1 VDPTLGNPY
10 FNLANV
16 VTRSWNDQNRDYL
29 PQCDLLNPMVN
40 GECGTISDLR
50 FGGLLPSTTTDPDT
64 LNGWSKRPGNWEFS
78 ASAQH
83 ELLPRV
89 GLNFGYFH
97 RWFTNF
103 TVTQNRAVTP
113 ADYDPFSIVAP
124 SDSRL
129 PGGGGYTVGGLY
141 DLNPAKVGQVD
152 NLVTFADNL
161 GGQMEHFDA
170 FDFSVNVRPRQRL
183 LLQGGFSTGR
193 TSTDTCGI
201 VSQYKNSVT
210 VNSSI
215 GTVQSVDMCQLH
227 TPFLTQ
233 VKFLGTY
240 GIPKIDVD
248 VAATYQSLPGPVIA
262 ANYVASN
269 AEVQPSLGRPLSGGA
284 ANVTVNIVPPGTMY
298 GERANSLDLRV
309 SKAFRFSQ
317 LRSAV
322 NFDLY
327 NLFNSSAVLSLNSA
341 YARWQVPLS
350 ILNARLFKISVQLDL

>member
-1 VDPTLGNPY
+1 
-10 FNLANV
+10 
-16 VTRSWNDQNRDYL
+16 
-29 PQCDLLNPMVN
+29 M
-40 GECGTISDLR
+40 
-50 FGGLLPSTTTDPDT
+50 
-64 LNGWSKRPGNWEFS
+64 
-78 ASAQH
+78 
-83 ELLPRV
+83 PRV
-89 GLNFGYFH
+89 GLNFGYYH

-141 DLNPAKVGQVD
+141 DLNPTKVGQVD
-152 NLVTFADNL
+152 NFVTFAENL
-161 GGQMEHFDA
+161 GGQSEQFDA
-170 FDFSVNVRPRQRL
+170 FDFSINVRPRQRL

-233 VKFLGTY
+233 LKFLGTY

-248 VAATYQSLPGPVIA
+248 VAATLQSLPGPVIA
-262 ANYVASN
+262 ANYTASN

-284 ANVTVNIVPPGTMY
+284 ANVTVNIVPPGPMY
-298 GERANSLDLRV
+298 GERATSLDLRF
-309 SKAFRFSQ
+309 SKVLRFSQ
-317 LRSAV
+317 LRTGV

-327 NLFNSSAVLSLNSA
+327 NLFNSNAVLSLNPA

-350 ILNARLFKISVQLDL
+350 ILNARLFKISVQLDF